1 MTLDS
6 ELKKLKD
13 GAWAKAMESMDF
25 QMFAFQRM
33 NGMPLG
39 NFPDYF
45 GVVYDAY
52 VTEFGLSEHDLK
64 YKTFE
69 LDAMIEK
76 LCARHE
82 SDTSKEHLRA
92 VMRLKLENDLSL

>member
-25 QMFAFQRM
+25 QMYAFQRM
-33 NGMPLG
+33 NSLSLG

-52 VTEFGLSEHDLK
+52 ELEFGISEHDLK

-76 LCARHE
+76 LCARYE
-82 SDTSKEHLRA
+82 IDTSKEHLRA
-92 VMRLKLENDLSL
+92 VMRLKLESDLSL

>member
-1 MTLDS
+1 MISDS

-25 QMFAFQRM
+25 EMFAFQRM
-33 NGMPLG
+33 NGLPLG

-45 GVVYDAY
+45 SVVYDAY
-52 VTEFGLSEHDLK
+52 VLEFGISEHDLK

-69 LDAMIEK
+69 LDAMVNK
-76 LCARHE
+76 LCERYA